1 MSTKTNYTEETLEAV
16 ETQVKNE
23 KHKKPKKK
31 KSLVMPLI
39 LALVLIAGSIYGFQ
53 KYTFAQHHEDTEDA
67 QLEGD
72 INPVLPR
79 VSGYVTEI
87 KFEENQHVNAGD
99 TLVKLDDRD
108 LKIKVAQ
115 AEASL
120 ENAKANVTAVSATGQ
135 SSVAS
140 ADATSANIKTA
151 QVRLWKANQD
161 FDRYSKLLA
170 DHAITLQQFD
180 VVKAEKEGAE
190 AALEVAKR
198 QQTASRSQSTA
209 VNQQVGVAK
218 SVIAQ
223 RQAELDFAKLQL
235 SYASVVA
242 PVSGT
247 VSKKS
252 VQPGQLVQAGQP
264 LVAIVSDKNLWVVA
278 NFKETQLDKVREGQ
292 PVEVEVDAY
301 KHEIIKGKVN
311 SVAGAT
317 GAKFSL
323 LPPDNATG
331 NFVKV
336 VQRVPVKITLDA
348 DKAMLAKLHPGM
360 SVKVVVE
367 ID

>member
-1 MSTKTNYTEETLEAV
+1 MATTKINTQEETV
-16 ETQVKNE
+16 ETPI
-23 KHKKPKKK
+23 KPKKK
-31 KSLVMPLI
+31 ANIVMPII
-39 LALVLIAGSIYGFQ
+39 LAIVLLAGAIYGFQ
-53 KYTFAQHHEDTEDA
+53 KYTYAQHHEDTDDA

-79 VSGYVTEI
+79 VSGYVNVI

-115 AEASL
+115 AEAAL
-120 ENAKANVTAVSATGQ
+120 ENAKANVTAVSASGE
-135 SSVAS
+135 SSEAS
-140 ADATSANIKTA
+140 AAATAASIKTA

-161 FDRYSKLLA
+161 FNRYSNLLA

-198 QQTASRSQSTA
+198 QQVASNSQSSA

-235 SYASVVA
+235 SYASIVA

-247 VSKKS
+247 VSKKN

-264 LVAIVSDKNLWVVA
+264 LVSIVSDKDLWVVA
-278 NFKETQLDKVREGQ
+278 NFKETQMDKIREGQ
-292 PVEVEVDAY
+292 PVEIEVDAF
-301 KHEIIKGKVN
+301 KDQKLHGKVN
-311 SVAGAT
+311 SVSGAT

-336 VQRVPVKITLDA
+336 VQRVPVKITLDG
-348 DKAMLAKLHPGM
+348 DKKELTKFHPGM
-360 SVKVVVE
+360 SVKVVVAV
-367 ID
+367 D

>member
-1 MSTKTNYTEETLEAV
+1 MATATINLEESV
-16 ETQVKNE
+16 ETQV

-31 KSLVMPLI
+31 KSIVMPVI
-39 LALVLIAGSIYGFQ
+39 LALVLLFGAIYGFQ
-53 KYTFAQHHEDTEDA
+53 KYTYAQHHEDTDDA

-79 VSGYVTEI
+79 VSGYVNTI
-87 KFEENQHVNAGD
+87 NFEENQHVNAGD

-115 AEASL
+115 AEAAL
-120 ENAKANVTAVSATGQ
+120 ENAKANVTAVAASGE
-135 SSVAS
+135 SSEAS
-140 ADATSANIKTA
+140 AAATTAAIKTA

-161 FDRYSKLLA
+161 FDRYSKLLG

-180 VVKAEKEGAE
+180 VVKAEKESAE
-190 AALEVAKR
+190 AALEVSKR
-198 QQTASRSQSTA
+198 QQTASRSQSSA

-235 SYASVVA
+235 SYAHILA

-247 VSKKS
+247 VSKKN

-264 LVAIVSDKNLWVVA
+264 LVSIVSDKDLWVVA
-278 NFKETQLDKVREGQ
+278 NFKETQMDKIREGQ
-292 PVEVEVDAY
+292 PVEIEVDAY
-301 KHEIIKGKVN
+301 KHEKLHGKVN
-311 SVAGAT
+311 SISGAT

-331 NFVKV
+331 NFGKV
-336 VQRVPVKITLDA
+336 VQRVPVKISLDA
-348 DKAMLAKLHPGM
+348 DKKELTKFHPGM
-360 SVKVVVE
+360 SVKVVVA